1 MKKTFATIIAL
12 VIAGAALHAQIP
24 TIDASSLQQLY
35 AQYQTM
41 QQQLNTAK
49 SIYSTSTSI
58 LSQEQSIY
66 QNALGDVSR
75 ITGGLNS
82 WMSSF
87 GAMQSQQNI
96 NGNWFNLSS
105 TNPLVPVASFNNNV
119 GYWANQMGGGYGTG
133 NLQTCWQTSIANV
146 NNGTATS
153 GESKLAMAGY
163 NSHLVDN
170 ARTSRAYGSN
180 IVSQSSNVVANL
192 ATNGGTNGTLIQQA
206 AAQNTLIYQQTALLD
221 QMKNDINDAT
231 IAEAADRDRKLKEE
245 KDREDQERAMNN
257 AAGGDQ

>member
-1 MKKTFATIIAL
+1 MKKTIGIIIVL
-12 VIAGAALHAQIP
+12 VTAGASLRAQIP

-58 LSQEQSIY
+58 LNQEQSIY

-75 ITGGLNS
+75 ITGGLSS

-87 GAMQSQQNI
+87 GAMQNQQNT

-105 TNPLVPVASFNNNV
+105 TNPLVPIASFNNNV

-133 NLQTCWQTSIANV
+133 NLQACWQTSIANV

-180 IVSQSSNVVANL
+180 IVSQSSNVVSNL
-192 ATNGGTNGTLIQQA
+192 ASNGGTNGTLIQQA

-245 KDREDQERAMNN
+245 QDREDQERAMNN
-257 AAGGDQ
+257 AVGGD